1 MGLSRALEIS
11 ASGIRAEGKNLE
23 IISSNIANMN
33 ATRTLDGGAYRRRIA
48 VYQEKP
54 ITFEQAL
61 DRAAAKLAGGGV
73 EIKEVVEDQS
83 PLQKVY
89 DPTHPDADNLGF
101 VQMPN
106 VNLSKEMV
114 DMIYGSKLYE
124 ANITVYN
131 STKQMM
137 RETLQLQ

>member
-11 ASGIRAEGKNLE
+11 ASGIQAEGKNLE

-33 ATRTLDGGAYRRRIA
+33 ATRTLDGGAYRRRIV

-89 DPTHPDADNLGF
+89 DPTHPDADNFGF